1 MIWKLKATP
10 HGHLMFQLSVSMPTT
25 KEKGFGL
32 WRTPE
37 TSAGG
42 TVSQEVLEKMAQG
55 DWIRDSGQQRQLRL
69 QDQVRHPGLWPT
81 PRAQEPGRT
90 TKGYGRGLAELV
102 EGKKQLE
109 PKRVWPTPTT
119 QEIEHPNMNLSS
131 TGRRLTKDGT
141 DSHSIGL
148 ADSVKMDGGSGSLN
162 PAWVEW
168 LMGYPEGWTELED

>member
-1 MIWKLKATP
+1 
-10 HGHLMFQLSVSMPTT
+10 
-25 KEKGFGL
+25 
-32 WRTPE
+32 
-37 TSAGG
+37 
-42 TVSQEVLEKMAQG
+42 
-55 DWIRDSGQQRQLRL
+55 
-69 QDQVRHPGLWPT
+69 
-81 PRAQEPGRT
+81 
-90 TKGYGRGLAELV
+90 
-102 EGKKQLE
+102 GKKQLE

-168 LMGYPEGWTELED
+168 L

>member
-1 MIWKLKATP
+1 
-10 HGHLMFQLSVSMPTT
+10 MFQLSASMPTT

-42 TVSQEVLEKMAQG
+42 TVSQEVLEKMVQG

-69 QDQVRHPGLWPT
+69 QDQVRHPGL
-81 PRAQEPGRT
+81 
-90 TKGYGRGLAELV
+90 
-102 EGKKQLE
+102 
-109 PKRVWPTPTT
+109 WPTPTT